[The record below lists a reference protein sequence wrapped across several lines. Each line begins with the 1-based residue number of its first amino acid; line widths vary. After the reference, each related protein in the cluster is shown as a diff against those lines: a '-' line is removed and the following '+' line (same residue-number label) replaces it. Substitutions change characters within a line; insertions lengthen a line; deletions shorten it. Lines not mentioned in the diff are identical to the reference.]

1 MRMAKKT
8 AQSPRGYLPNLE
20 ECREADVKSVSGGP
34 YSVDVSTSMEEWGE
48 EVGYDPS
55 DAAPY
60 DVVSVDGKTAGYLYL
75 ADPDMLERVIEPER
89 NDFGGYDADFDVD
102 VAELTETS
110 WDMEYSLMT
119 DPYGSKLI
127 WMIPDYVEDDAA
139 TSKMLKAI
147 ENKATGKPNFGLL
160 AALVTNEF
168 IWDYDAVEFEP
179 YNGRDGASPADV
191 DYIVAGYYN
200 GEDARIV
207 YDLRPE
213 AASRAKYAQAAD
225 IADVVDAIADTPVP
239 DNTVVAT
246 EWDACD
252 EVPGSGITTYVMD
265 TEDGCLSVA
274 TEPESVRG
282 VDGYGW
288 TAVDQDGRV
297 VAEGWSEAEYEAAF
311 YGMGAFKAKAD
322 EVVAW
327 RRKNVQDC

>member
-1 MRMAKKT
+1 MRMSKKT

-48 EVGYDPS
+48 EVDYDPS
-55 DAAPY
+55 EAAPY

-127 WMIPDYVEDDAA
+127 WMIPDYVEDGAA

-160 AALVTNEF
+160 AALATNAFWGYE
-168 IWDYDAVEFEP
+168 AVEFEP

-191 DYIVAGYYN
+191 DYIVAGYYD

-213 AASRAKYAQAAD
+213 AASRAKSAQAAD
-225 IADVVDAIADTPVP
+225 IADVVDAIADAPVP

-265 TEDGCLSVA
+265 TEDGCFSVA
-274 TEPESVRG
+274 TEPERVRG

-322 EVVAW
+322 EVIAW
-327 RRKNVQDC
+327 RRENVQDC

>member
-1 MRMAKKT
+1 MEMAKKA
-8 AQSPRGYLPNLE
+8 AQSPRGYLPKVE

-34 YSVDVSTSMEEWGE
+34 YSVDVSTSTEEWGE
-48 EVGYDPS
+48 EVDYDPS
-55 DAAPY
+55 DAEPY
-60 DVVSVDGKTAGYLYL
+60 DVVSVDGKTAGFLYL
-75 ADPDMLERVIEPER
+75 TDPDRLEDVVEPER

-110 WDMEYSLMT
+110 WDMDYSLMT
-119 DPYGSKLI
+119 DPDGSKLI

-147 ENKATGKPNFGLL
+147 ENKATGKPNFGMF
-160 AALVTNEF
+160 AAFATNEF
-168 IWDYDAVEFEP
+168 LWGHEVVEFEP
-179 YNGRDGASPADV
+179 HDSGDGSSPADV

-200 GEDARIV
+200 DDDARIV

-213 AASRAKYAQAAD
+213 ASSRAKSAQVAV
-225 IADVVDAIADTPVP
+225 DVVDAVADAPVP
-239 DNTVVAT
+239 DETVEAT
-246 EWDACD
+246 EWEACD

-265 TEDGCLSVA
+265 TEDGCFSVA

-311 YGMGAFKAKAD
+311 EGMGACQAQAD
-322 EVVAW
+322 EVVAG
-327 RRKNVQDC
+327 RRGNVQDR

>member
-179 YNGRDGASPADV
+179 YNGREGASPADV

-311 YGMGAFKAKAD
+311 
-322 EVVAW
+322 
-327 RRKNVQDC
+327 

>member
-20 ECREADVKSVSGGP
+20 ECREAEVKSVSGGP
-34 YSVDVSTSMEEWGE
+34 YSVDVSTSTEEWGE
-48 EVGYDPS
+48 EVDYDPS

-102 VAELTETS
+102 VAELTETY
-110 WDMEYSLMT
+110 WDMDYSLMT
-119 DPYGSKLI
+119 DPDGSRFI
-127 WMIPDYVEDDAA
+127 WTMPDYMEDIA
-139 TSKMLKAI
+139 SVPEVLKAI

-160 AALVTNEF
+160 AALATNAFWGYE
-168 IWDYDAVEFEP
+168 AVEFEP
-179 YNGRDGASPADV
+179 YNGGDGASPADV
-191 DYIVAGYYN
+191 DYIVEGYYN
-200 GEDARIV
+200 GEDMRIV

-213 AASRAKYAQAAD
+213 AASRAKSAQAAD
-225 IADVVDAIADTPVP
+225 VADVVDAIADAPVP
-239 DNTVVAT
+239 DKTVKAT

-265 TEDGCLSVA
+265 TEGGCFSVA

-311 YGMGAFKAKAD
+311 EGMGACQAQAD
-322 EVVAW
+322 EVVAG
-327 RRKNVQDC
+327 RRGNVQDR

>member
-1 MRMAKKT
+1 MRMTKKT

-48 EVGYDPS
+48 EVDYDPS

-168 IWDYDAVEFEP
+168 IWDYEAVEFEP

-191 DYIVAGYYN
+191 DYIVAGYYD

-213 AASRAKYAQAAD
+213 AASRAKSAQAAD
-225 IADVVDAIADTPVP
+225 IADVVDAIADAPVP
-239 DNTVVAT
+239 DYTVVAT

-297 VAEGWSEAEYEAAF
+297 VAEGWSETEYEAAF

-322 EVVAW
+322 EVIAW
-327 RRKNVQDC
+327 RRENVQDC

>member
-1 MRMAKKT
+1 MRMTKKT

-48 EVGYDPS
+48 EVDYDPS

-168 IWDYDAVEFEP
+168 IWDYEAVEFEP

-191 DYIVAGYYN
+191 DYIVAGYYD

-213 AASRAKYAQAAD
+213 AASRAKSAQAAD
-225 IADVVDAIADTPVP
+225 IADVVDAIANAPVP

-274 TEPESVRG
+274 TEPERVRG

-322 EVVAW
+322 EVIAW
-327 RRKNVQDC
+327 RRENVQDC

>member
-48 EVGYDPS
+48 EVDYDPS
-55 DAAPY
+55 EAAPY

-147 ENKATGKPNFGLL
+147 ENKVTGKPNFGLL
-160 AALVTNEF
+160 AALATNEF
-168 IWDYDAVEFEP
+168 WGYEAVEFEP

-191 DYIVAGYYN
+191 DYIVAGYYD

-213 AASRAKYAQAAD
+213 AASRAKSAQAAD
-225 IADVVDAIADTPVP
+225 IADVVDAIADAPVP

-265 TEDGCLSVA
+265 TEDGCFSVA
-274 TEPESVRG
+274 TEPERVRG

-322 EVVAW
+322 EVIAW
-327 RRKNVQDC
+327 RRENVQDC

>member
-1 MRMAKKT
+1 MGMEKKT
-8 AQSPRGYLPNLE
+8 AQSPRGYLPKFE
-20 ECREADVKSVSGGP
+20 ECREAEVESVSGGS
-34 YSVDVSTSMEEWGE
+34 YSVDVGTSTEEWGE
-48 EVGYDPS
+48 EVVYDPS

-60 DVVSVDGKTAGYLYL
+60 DVVRVDGETVGYLNL
-75 ADPDMLERVIEPER
+75 VDPDMLDGVVEPEI
-89 NDFGGYDADFDVD
+89 DDYGDYEVEFDVD
-102 VAELTETS
+102 VAEITETS
-110 WDMEYSLMT
+110 WNMDYSLMT
-119 DPYGSKLI
+119 DPEGSRLI
-127 WMIPDYVEDDAA
+127 WIIPDYVEDDAA

-160 AALVTNEF
+160 AAFATNEF
-168 IWDYDAVEFEP
+168 WGHETVEFEP
-179 YNGRDGASPADV
+179 YGRGNGASPADA

-200 GEDARIV
+200 DEDARII

-213 AASRAKYAQAAD
+213 AASRTKSAQDA
-225 IADVVDAIADTPVP
+225 ADVVDAIAAAPVP
-239 DNTVVAT
+239 DETVEAT
-246 EWDACD
+246 EWDACE

-265 TEDGCLSVA
+265 TEDGCFSVA

-311 YGMGAFKAKAD
+311 EGMGACQAQAD

-327 RRKNVQDC
+327 RRGNVQDR

>member
-179 YNGRDGASPADV
+179 YNGREGASPADV